1 MLQRFAYIFVL
12 LLFVPDIY
20 IYWGYIER
28 RVKSKLLRV
37 AWWLPTLAL
46 VAAFVVLMYIGSDN
60 PMSERSNAIGWLSI
74 LMLAFGVPKFF
85 FMLIG
90 LLGDL
95 CRFIIRLFTSSPNSQ
110 SSILN
115 SQSTTHRV
123 FTIAGTII
131 GLCFFCMI
139 LYARVFGLR
148 HFVVNE
154 IEMHIPNL
162 PQSFDGYRVLQVSD
176 IHSGSFKN
184 MPDILE
190 ELVRRV
196 NEQQADVILFT
207 GDLVNQ
213 RSSELEQ
220 FMQILSGF
228 HAKDGVYSILGNH
241 DYGRYFHWQ
250 GADDE
255 RLDTDRLCD
264 LQRQMGWKMLRN
276 EHDIL
281 HHGTDSIAIIG
292 VENEGN
298 PPFPQEADLPRAM
311 KGTEGMTKI
320 LLSHDPTHWR
330 KEVIPDTDI
339 ELTLS
344 GHTHGTQF
352 ILFGWS
358 PAQYIYKEW
367 GGLYKEGDQQLYVNV
382 GIGFVGLPFRF
393 GAWPEIT
400 EFTLHKGAV
409 K

>member
-12 LLFVPDIY
+12 MLFVPDIY

-28 RVKSKLLRV
+28 RVKSKGLRLLY
-37 AWWLPTLAL
+37 WFPTLAL
-46 VAAFVVLMYIGSDN
+46 VAAFVVLMYIGSEN

-74 LMLAFGVPKFF
+74 LMMAFGFPKLF
-85 FMLIG
+85 FMLFG

-95 CRFIIRLFTSSPNSQ
+95 CRFIIRLFTHSS
-110 SSILN
+110 N
-115 SQSTTHRV
+115 SQSTTHRI
-123 FTIAGTII
+123 FTITGTIVGI
-131 GLCFFCMI
+131 CLFCMI

-154 IEMHIPNL
+154 VAMHIPNL
-162 PQSFDGYRVLQVSD
+162 PQSFEGYRVLQVSD
-176 IHSGSFKN
+176 IHSGSFRD

-190 ELVRRV
+190 ELVKRV

-228 HAKDGVYSILGNH
+228 RANDGVYSILGNH
-241 DYGRYFHWQ
+241 DYGRYYRWQ
-250 GADDE
+250 GKDDE
-255 RLDTDRLCD
+255 ARDTDRLCD

-292 VENEGN
+292 VENEGR

-330 KEVIPDTDI
+330 KEVIPTTDI

-358 PAQYIYKEW
+358 PAQYIYDEW
-367 GGLYKEGDQQLYVNV
+367 GGLYKEGTQQLYVNV

-400 EFTLHKGAV
+400 VFTLHKGDV